1 VLVTS
6 IVMTLR
12 LLRCTEHRRRR
23 REMEA
28 DAPDFFDPGTS
39 TADLIRS
46 QTYEKSPSV
55 QPTHSIGRFDT
66 VHPGIGPASSSWAP
80 GAVAAPDSYLMPS
93 AAGQRKLRP
102 HSPDSFYAPPLAYP
116 PQDGPYPVHTG
127 ATRDLF
133 QTSDAY
139 HHSRQGSGDS
149 EKERLRRN
157 RPHDFV

>member
-1 VLVTS
+1 M
-6 IVMTLR
+6 ILR

-23 REMEA
+23 RELEA

-39 TADLIRS
+39 TADLIHS
-46 QTYEKSPSV
+46 QTYEKTAPVIPV
-55 QPTHSIGRFDT
+55 QTRGGIQ
-66 VHPGIGPASSSWAP
+66 PGLGPASSSWAP
-80 GAVAAPDSYLMPS
+80 GAVAPPNPYLMS
-93 AAGQRKLRP
+93 NAAGQRNMPPR
-102 HSPDSFYAPPLAYP
+102 SPESFYAPPLAYP

-133 QTSDAY
+133 QASQAY

-149 EKERLRRN
+149 EKERLRRA